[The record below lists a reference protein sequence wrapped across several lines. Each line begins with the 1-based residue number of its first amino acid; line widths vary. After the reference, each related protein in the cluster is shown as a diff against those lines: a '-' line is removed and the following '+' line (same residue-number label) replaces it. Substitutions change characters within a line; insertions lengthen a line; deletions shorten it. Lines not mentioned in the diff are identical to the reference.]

1 MTSTLTDTTTTVNV
15 IKASDLHRVLSD
27 AKPFMSKDRTMP
39 QLCAMQIECTDNNLI
54 AVATDRFTIG
64 VSRADYTGEV
74 FTALLSASTVDNIIR
89 LAKTGRRDA
98 NERTVE
104 IEVLSYLSEAGADT
118 VRFNFS
124 TGESVG
130 VTCQTGDFPSWRQL
144 IPAGSNEQQEATVG
158 FDAAKLAQF
167 AKVAGSK
174 DMAVTSRGRGKPAVI
189 TIGSDFVGAVMPTRL
204 PDIGY
209 TKPAWV

>member
-1 MTSTLTDTTTTVNV
+1 MRNI
-15 IKASDLHRVLSD
+15 IKAADLCRVLSD
-27 AKPFMSKDRTMP
+27 AKPFMSKDRTLP
-39 QLCAMQIECTDNNLI
+39 QLCAMQIECTGTNLI

-89 LAKTGRRDA
+89 LAKTGRRDV

-104 IEVLSYLSEAGADT
+104 IEVSSYLSEAGADT
-118 VRFNFS
+118 VQFNFS

-130 VTCQTGDFPSWRQL
+130 VACQTGDFPRWRQL
-144 IPAGSNEQQEATVG
+144 IPAGSDEQQDATVG
-158 FDAAKLAQF
+158 FDAAKLAKF

-174 DMAVTSRGRGKPAVI
+174 DMALTSRGRGKPAVV
-189 TIGSDFVGAVMPTRL
+189 TIGNDFVGAVMPTR
-204 PDIGY
+204 INESGY
-209 TKPAWV
+209 AKPAWV